1 MKVAIVGGRGFIGS
15 NLAKE
20 FDEVLIIDKKN
31 FNEIEKI
38 KNCDIVINL
47 AGASIL
53 KRWNEEYKKELL
65 SSRIDT
71 TKKIVEIINSS
82 NVKYFISTSA
92 IGIYPNNCSCDED
105 SDLADNFLANLA
117 KKWEE
122 EALKCN
128 KPTSIVRLSVVLGKD
143 GGAIKQM
150 LLPFRLNLGGTI
162 GRGCNFLSFI
172 DIRDLIR
179 VYKFLIENKLTGIFN
194 ASTPFYTTNYEFTK
208 TLAKAL
214 NKKAF
219 FIIPPF
225 VLKILYGE
233 GAEVLLS
240 SQKVLP
246 KNLIKAGFKFEYPT
260 IEKSLMTMFHS

>member
-1 MKVAIVGGRGFIGS
+1 MKVAIIGAGGFIGQ

-20 FDEVLIIDKKN
+20 FNDTVLVDRTLN
-31 FNEIEKI
+31 NLEKI
-38 KNCDIVINL
+38 KKCDVVINL
-47 AGASIL
+47 AGATIL
-53 KRWNEEYKKELL
+53 KRWSQNYKKVLFD
-65 SSRIDT
+65 SRIET
-71 TKKIVEIINSS
+71 TKKVVEIINDS

-92 IGIYPNNCSCDED
+92 IGIYPDNCSCDEE
-105 SDLADNFLANLA
+105 SELGDNFLANLA

-122 EALKCN
+122 EAFKA
-128 KPTSIVRLSVVLGKD
+128 KIPTSVLRLSVVLGE

-150 LLPFRLNLGGTI
+150 LLPFKLNLGGTI
-162 GRGCNFLSFI
+162 GRGCNFMSFI
-172 DIRDLIR
+172 DIRDLMRI
-179 VYKFLIENKLTGIFN
+179 YKFLIKKELTGVFN

-225 VLKILYGE
+225 FLKILYGE

-246 KNLIKAGFKFEYPT
+246 KRLLEEGFVFKYPT
-260 IEKSLMTMFHS
+260 IEKSLFSMFNHS

>member
-1 MKVAIVGGRGFIGS
+1 MRIAIVGGSGFIGG

-20 FDEVLIIDKKN
+20 FKNVLIIDSSLKNLEEIKKC
-31 FNEIEKI
+31 EV
-38 KNCDIVINL
+38 VINL
-47 AGASIL
+47 AGATIL
-53 KRWNEEYKKELL
+53 KRWSENYKRKLY
-65 SSRIDT
+65 SSRIET
-71 TKKIVEIINSS
+71 TKKIVKLINNS
-82 NVKYFISTSA
+82 NIKYFISTSA

-105 SDLADNFLANLA
+105 SDLANNFLANLA
-117 KKWEE
+117 KEWEE

-150 LLPFRLNLGGTI
+150 LLPFKLNLGGTI

-172 DIRDLIR
+172 DIRDLVRI
-179 VYKFLIENKLTGIFN
+179 YKFLIENKLIGIFN

-214 NKKAF
+214 NKKAP

-240 SQKVLP
+240 SQKVIP
-246 KNLIKAGFKFEYPT
+246 KKLIKAGFKFEYPT

>member
-1 MKVAIVGGRGFIGS
+1 MKVAIIGGRGFIGR

-20 FDEVLIIDKKN
+20 FSNVLILDKEN
-31 FNEIEKI
+31 FNEIKKI

-47 AGASIL
+47 AGATIL
-53 KRWNEEYKKELL
+53 KRWSEAYKKELF
-65 SSRIDT
+65 SSRIET
-71 TKKIVEIINSS
+71 TKKVVEIINKS
-82 NVKYFISTSA
+82 NIKYFISTSA

-105 SDLADNFLANLA
+105 SMLGNNFLANLA

-128 KPTSIVRLSVVLGKD
+128 KPTAILRLSVVLGKD

-150 LLPFRLNLGGTI
+150 LLPFKLNFGGTI
-162 GRGCNFLSFI
+162 GRGCNFMSFV

-179 VYKFLIENKLTGIFN
+179 IYKFLIEKRLTGIFN
-194 ASTPFYTTNYEFTK
+194 ASTPFYTSNYEFTK

-214 NKKAF
+214 NKKAL
-219 FIIPPF
+219 FIIPPLM
-225 VLKILYGE
+225 LKILYGE

-240 SQKVLP
+240 SQKIYP
-246 KNLIKAGFKFEYPT
+246 KRLLEEGFEFKYPT
-260 IEKSLMTMFHS
+260 IEKSLFSMFK

>member
-1 MKVAIVGGRGFIGS
+1 MRVALVGGKGFIGS
-15 NLAKE
+15 NLSKE
-20 FDEVLIIDKKN
+20 FSEVLIIDKSN
-31 FNEIEKI
+31 LSQIEMI
-38 KNCDIVINL
+38 KDCDVVINL
-47 AGASIL
+47 AGATIL
-53 KRWNEEYKKELL
+53 KRWSENYKKELF

-71 TKKIVEIINSS
+71 TKKIVEIINNS

-92 IGIYPNNCSCDED
+92 IGIYPNNCSCDEN
-105 SDLADNFLANLA
+105 SKLGDNFLANLA

-128 KPTSIVRLSVVLGKD
+128 KPTAILRLSVVLGKN

-150 LLPFRLNLGGTI
+150 LLPFKLNLGGTI

-179 VYKFLIENKLTGIFN
+179 IYKFLIEKRLTGIFN
-194 ASTPFYTTNYEFTK
+194 VSSPFYTTNYEFTK

-214 NKKAF
+214 NKKAP

-225 VLKILYGE
+225 ILKFLYGE

-240 SQKVLP
+240 SQKVIP
-246 KNLIKAGFKFEYPT
+246 KRLIEAGFEFRYPT
-260 IEKSLMTMFHS
+260 IEDSLLSMFK

>member
-1 MKVAIVGGRGFIGS
+1 MKVVIIGGRGFIGS

-20 FDEVLIIDKKN
+20 FKDVLIVDKRN
-31 FNEIEKI
+31 FFEIENI
-38 KNCDIVINL
+38 KKCDIVINL
-47 AGASIL
+47 AGATIL
-53 KRWNEEYKKELL
+53 KRWSENYKKELY

-71 TKKIVEIINSS
+71 TKRVVEIINNS

-105 SDLADNFLANLA
+105 GKLGSGFLSDLA

-122 EALKCN
+122 EALRCN
-128 KPTSIVRLSVVLGKD
+128 KPTSIVRLSVVLGKN
-143 GGAIKQM
+143 GGAVKNM

-179 VYKFLIENKLTGIFN
+179 VYKFLIEKRLTGIFN

-214 NKKAF
+214 NKKAP

-233 GAEVLLS
+233 GAKVLLS
-240 SQKVLP
+240 SQKVIP
-246 KNLIKAGFKFEYPT
+246 KRLMKAGFEFKYPT
-260 IEKSLMTMFHS
+260 IEKSLFTLF